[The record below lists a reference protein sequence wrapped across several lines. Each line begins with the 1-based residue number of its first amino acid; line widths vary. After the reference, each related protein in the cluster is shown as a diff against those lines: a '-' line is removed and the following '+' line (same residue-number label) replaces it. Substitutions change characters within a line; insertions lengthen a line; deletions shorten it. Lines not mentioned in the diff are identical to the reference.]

1 MNRLGNLE
9 EGRRLTT
16 GEKAF
21 VVMLAAG
28 VIGYWAGFN
37 LSGFAL
43 EPFPVTAAAAQ
54 PSGTTPTVASPADRP
69 ANEAAQSG
77 ESRAPTF

>member
-28 VIGYWAGFN
+28 LFGYWAGFS
-37 LSGFAL
+37 LSGAAL
-43 EPFPVTAAAAQ
+43 EPFPATAAAAQ
-54 PSGTTPTVASPADRP
+54 PSAPTLTVPSSVSRPADG
-69 ANEAAQSG
+69 AAQSG
-77 ESRAPTF
+77 EPRAPMF

>member
-1 MNRLGNLE
+1 MKRLGNLE

-16 GEKAF
+16 GEKAI

-28 VIGYWAGFN
+28 VFGYWAGFN
-37 LSGFAL
+37 LSGAAL

-54 PSGTTPTVASPADRP
+54 PSSPASPVGRP
-69 ANEAAQSG
+69 ADDAAQSA
-77 ESRAPTF
+77 EPRAPLF

>member
-16 GEKAF
+16 GEKAI

-28 VIGYWAGFN
+28 VFGYWAGFS
-37 LSGFAL
+37 LSGSAL

-54 PSGTTPTVASPADRP
+54 SSAPPSTVVSPESRPAD
-69 ANEAAQSG
+69 AAAPS
-77 ESRAPTF
+77 EKPRAPTF